1 MVSWLLTRAVQLQ
14 QLLADE
20 LGSDVP
26 DRLGIDAS
34 ELRRWEHVATT
45 LHLPFHQGVLSQF
58 DGYERL
64 EPFDLAAY
72 RARYGDIGRL
82 DLILEAEDDAVNRYQ
97 VAKQADVLM
106 LLYLLSAEELRTV
119 LGRLGH
125 PLSADTIR
133 RTIAYYTERVTHG
146 STLSNVVHAWVLARA
161 DRPASWQYFQAAL
174 GGDMARGHNGSTRE
188 GIHLG
193 AMAGTVDILQRC
205 YAGLEVRDEALWFN
219 PLLPAELD
227 GLQFDIR
234 YRHNVIGV
242 DIDQRRLRLRSDP
255 RRAPSVTVMVAGE
268 PIGLRPGRSIDVE
281 VDDAR

>member
-1 MVSWLLTRAVQLQ
+1 
-14 QLLADE
+14 
-20 LGSDVP
+20 
-26 DRLGIDAS
+26 
-34 ELRRWEHVATT
+34 
-45 LHLPFHQGVLSQF
+45 
-58 DGYERL
+58 
-64 EPFDLAAY
+64 
-72 RARYGDIGRL
+72 
-82 DLILEAEDDAVNRYQ
+82 
-97 VAKQADVLM
+97 
-106 LLYLLSAEELRTV
+106 
-119 LGRLGH
+119 
-125 PLSADTIR
+125 
-133 RTIAYYTERVTHG
+133 
-146 STLSNVVHAWVLARA
+146 
-161 DRPASWQYFQAAL
+161 
-174 GGDMARGHNGSTRE
+174 MARGHNGSTRE